1 MVNIHNLST
10 PEKIVNVFLE
20 NHDKDFTI
28 RELSKLVKIDYKSVY
43 LSVET
48 LEKAG
53 ILEKRKA
60 GNSTLCKLGK
70 KFNHIIF
77 KVEDYRKE
85 QLLKNGNIR
94 VLYNEIR
101 KIESPFYICLVFGSY
116 AKGKAKKK
124 SDVDII
130 IVSDKKDELE
140 SEINSI
146 IQTIPLSI
154 HLLIFTPKEF
164 LNNFSQGNTVVNEA
178 VEKNVIL
185 YGVET
190 YYRLLKYD

>member
-124 SDVDII
+124 SDVGII

>member
-178 VEKNVIL
+178 V
-185 YGVET
+185 
-190 YYRLLKYD
+190 